1 MDMDEFVSWSPP
13 KPQKKYYIRNGRVT
27 RDKNGNTIINEFGE
41 TSNGSNHGMIVLGIV
56 LGLLLLFMVSNYLV
70 YRYAQRNFASQMKKK
85 KPVSKKKMKRERL
98 RQGISAPGE

>member
-1 MDMDEFVSWSPP
+1 MDMDEFVSWSP
-13 KPQKKYYIRNGRVT
+13 RNHRRSITSGRLT

-41 TSNGSNHGMIVLGIV
+41 SSNHGMIVLGIV

-85 KPVSKKKMKRERL
+85 KKPVSKKKMKRERL